1 LDKFGRYY
9 AWFLLITSGLAALMR
24 LATARHM
31 AQMNSAKLQTEK
43 RRTRARLIGIA
54 VVLGSLALIPLYI
67 WFKRDQIWIPL
78 ASGVG
83 VLSGSEFV
91 TNAMSPTDTS
101 LVRQNRI
108 YGALYVVATILV
120 YVFTM
125 R

>member
-1 LDKFGRYY
+1 LDKFGRLY

-24 LATARHM
+24 LAAARHM
-31 AQMNSAKLQTEK
+31 ATANSAKLQTEK
-43 RRTRARLIGIA
+43 RRKRAKWIGIA
-54 VVLGSLALIPLYI
+54 VIVGSLALIPLYV

-83 VLSGSEFV
+83 VLSGAEFV
-91 TNAMSPTDTS
+91 SNAAWPVATS

-108 YGALYVVATILV
+108 YGALYVLATILV
-120 YVFTM
+120 YTFTM

>member
-1 LDKFGRYY
+1 LDRFGRYY

-24 LATARHM
+24 LAAAKRM
-31 AQMNSAKLQTEK
+31 AEMNSYKLQAPN
-43 RRTRARLIGIA
+43 RRKRARWVGIA
-54 VVLGSLALIPLYI
+54 IMIGSLALIPLYI
-67 WFKRDQIWIPL
+67 WFKHQAWIPL

-83 VLSGSEFV
+83 VLSGAEFFS
-91 TNAMSPTDTS
+91 NASSPDPTS

-120 YVFTM
+120 YTLTM